1 MKTKISRV
9 LGVGLAL
16 MLLVSLMAIASPV
29 AADDMEW
36 STVGVPGTKGKVL
49 LEDSDVS
56 VLAIAPD
63 GLTMFAYDSES
74 NDLYKSTDAG
84 ASWTTDGVDTDDVF
98 DGDPDI
104 NAIAVSPNYAD
115 DSTVIA
121 AASPAAGTDL
131 IYRST
136 NGGKTWADM
145 NSASL
150 ALADAT
156 EVITSVAA
164 SPYYT
169 GGDAYLCGVRDT
181 DDNAQGDVYLF
192 KSSGFTWASTALN
205 EDALAVAFS
214 PQHTLDAEILALSVD
229 DDDLAL
235 LVDDTLLLVDD
246 TLLHTMFGS
255 EAWDATVLAGTIE
268 TTEATSG
275 VIAFPADYEWASN
288 NKTLVGIAGSSDD
301 NVYLV
306 TGDMAPATSSTVK
319 NLKVKGD
326 TLDIAIKS
334 VAVKGNFTE
343 AEVLAGLKDADEV
356 RRTSDPSAST
366 VSWSGAKKA
375 PIGATDVIV
384 GWAGDTAYAGTT
396 GYLSAYST
404 SADGDIWSGNSLIG
418 VGNLIDVVMVDSS
431 IVDADTMYLVLYD
444 DEDDNGMGDAGDYTM
459 VFRTTDGGSGWD
471 MVWWHKS
478 TAGEYIQFVQASPE
492 YGTDSTVFAV
502 ETLKR
507 IWKSTSAGDTWLG
520 LTSPAN
526 ITAFTAVDAGTYYTG
541 HTDKVYKSGRWTSG
555 SVQSGKD
562 VVSIAVAPDDN
573 IYAGTSGGNVYVSTD
588 DAKNF
593 DRLGADTEAGG
604 AAGNTYVALD
614 SGYGSNSMLYAA
626 SANGD
631 VNRWTYDDSTSW
643 KSIHTGGN
651 AFTGVAS
658 LDDVLYWAE
667 NAADQGVNRCTNAT
681 AGAGF
686 SVDELDLDFG
696 LVDADNA
703 AFKNVEVIPGSNVVY
718 GIAGLG
724 AGREGTTVGY
734 LYRLFTFTD
743 TITAPLELAGP
754 KPDTVN
760 SGGLDLSW
768 KAPEAGGRDVDY
780 EVWIATDSAF
790 DYVTKYNTAGAQDLE
805 ATFVPAATANGTALG
820 AGQQYWWKV
829 RVCLLDDVQYF
840 SDWSSEWSFTVK
852 LNPTDTASTVTSPAP
867 GASGIALKP
876 QFQWTAVGGASSY
889 ELELADNPFYANAQV
904 KKPLNHT
911 VWTWDEELE
920 YNTTYY
926 WRVRAVKTGSGIT
939 TTYSNWV
946 EGSFTTM
953 GEPAGPAAP
962 PVVIQQTPA
971 PQINIPQAPAPEYIT
986 PAYIWAVIIIGALLV
1001 IALIVLI
1008 VRTRRIP

>member
-49 LEDSDVS
+49 LQDSDVS
-56 VLAIAPD
+56 VLAMAPD

-84 ASWTTDGVDTDDVF
+84 ASWTTDGVDTDGYFPGSEGAV
-98 DGDPDI
+98 I
-104 NAIAVSPNYAD
+104 AMAVSPNYAD
-115 DSTVIA
+115 DSTVL
-121 AASPAAGTDL
+121 AASTTKV
-131 IYRST
+131 YRST

-145 NSASL
+145 NSTSL
-150 ALADAT
+150 ALGGT
-156 EVITSVAA
+156 EVITSIDA

-169 GGDAYLCGVRDT
+169 GGDAFLCGTMDT
-181 DDNAQGDVYLF
+181 VNDAEGDVYLF
-192 KSSGFTWASTALN
+192 KSSGFTWAAAGGAALG
-205 EDALAVAFS
+205 EDVLAVAFS
-214 PQHTLDAEILALSVD
+214 PQHTLDAEVLALSV
-229 DDDLAL
+229 
-235 LVDDTLLLVDD
+235 VDDGGADD
-246 TLLHTMFGS
+246 GKTYLHTYFGS
-255 EAWDATVLAGTIE
+255 EAWDATVLAGEIE
-268 TTEATSG
+268 ITAATSG

-375 PIGATDVIV
+375 PVGATDVIV

-418 VGNLIDVVMVDSS
+418 VEDLARVRMLDSS
-431 IVDADTMYLVLYD
+431 IVDADTIYLLLHD
-444 DEDDNGMGDAGDYTM
+444 DIDGGADFDTGEYTM

-478 TAGEYIQFVQASPE
+478 TAGEGIQFVQASPE

-507 IWKSTSAGDTWLG
+507 IWKSTSGGDTWLG

-555 SVQSGKD
+555 SVETGVD
-562 VVSIAVAPDDN
+562 VVSIVVAPDDN
-573 IYAGTSGGNVYVSTD
+573 IYAGTADGDVYASTD

-593 DRLGADTEAGG
+593 DRLGAADEAG
-604 AAGNTYVALD
+604 ATTNDVYVALD
-614 SGYGSNSMLYAA
+614 SDYGSNSMLYAA
-626 SANGD
+626 SEGGT
-631 VNRWTYDDSTSW
+631 VKRWTYDDSTEW
-643 KSIHTGGN
+643 KAIIAADALDDAGPVNSSY
-651 AFTGVAS
+651 TGVAS
-658 LDDVLYWAE
+658 VDGVLYGASSIARE
-667 NAADQGVNRCTNAT
+667 GVARCVNAT
-681 AGAGF
+681 DSRGFAIDQMDHDFELGATDQMQNIAV
-686 SVDELDLDFG
+686 SS
-696 LVDADNA
+696 
-703 AFKNVEVIPGSNVVY
+703 GSNVVY
-718 GIAGLG
+718 SVAKV
-724 AGREGTTVGY
+724 AAAGTTVGY
-734 LYRLFTFTD
+734 LYRLYTFTD
-743 TITAPLELAGP
+743 TVTAPIELVGP

-760 SGGLDLSW
+760 STGLDLSW
-768 KAPEAGGRDVDY
+768 KASDVTDAVY
-780 EVWIATDSAF
+780 EVKMASDSAF
-790 DYVTKYNTAGAQDLE
+790 DYANSNAAIE
-805 ATFVPAATANGTALG
+805 ATFAPASTPWGGALSTGT
-820 AGQQYWWKV
+820 QYWWKARLV
-829 RVCLLDDVQYF
+829 KVSGTTGPDYHSKWSDV
-840 SDWSSEWSFTVK
+840 WSFTTK
-852 LNPTDTASTVTSPAP
+852 LDPTSTSSTVTSPAP
-867 GASGIALKP
+867 GASDIALKP
-876 QFQWTAVGGASSY
+876 QFQWTSVAGASSY
-889 ELELADNPFYANAQV
+889 ELELADNPFYANAMV

-920 YNTTYY
+920 YSTTYY
-926 WRVRAVKTGSGIT
+926 WRVRAVKTGKGIT
-939 TTYSNWV
+939 TTYSSWV

-962 PVVIQQTPA
+962 PVVVQTTPA